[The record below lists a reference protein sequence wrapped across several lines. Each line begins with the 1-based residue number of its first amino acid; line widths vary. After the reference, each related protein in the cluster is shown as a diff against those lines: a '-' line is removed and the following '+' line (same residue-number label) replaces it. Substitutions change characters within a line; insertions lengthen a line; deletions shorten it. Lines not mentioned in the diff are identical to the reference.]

1 VPPNE
6 ATVEEVKEVEEER
19 TCTKEVLKGF
29 GGVETPI
36 Q

>member
-6 ATVEEVKEVEEER
+6 AEVEEER

>member
-6 ATVEEVKEVEEER
+6 AMVEEVEEEK

>member
-6 ATVEEVKEVEEER
+6 ATVEEVEEEK